1 MPTRLGGN
9 GASNGASG
17 AARPR
22 RGWTPRHEGL
32 EGSTAKAGQGLHGGD
47 KRLKA
52 DGVNWGTAGN
62 SSLCRV
68 VSPRGSPLPTP
79 PPACSLWELSGRPP
93 TLWAL
98 PAPCCR
104 GGQAWPHRCPKS
116 RRVLRTHNASIMNL
130 GRSGLF
136 GAIVVCFVFRK
147 FYNLLMKTQ

>member
-1 MPTRLGGN
+1 MARRPARLGQGEAGPLGMRAWR
-9 GASNGASG
+9 GAQ
-17 AARPR
+17 PR
-22 RGWTPRHEGL
+22 R
-32 EGSTAKAGQGLHGGD
+32 GQGLHGGD

-104 GGQAWPHRCPKS
+104 GGQAWPHRCRKS